1 MGLHDVMAGYVERG
15 EVAGV
20 VTLVDHRGRVEV
32 DAVGALEL
40 GGDVPMARDTV
51 FRISSMTKPV
61 AAVAALLLVE
71 EGRLGLDDPV
81 DDLLPELAD
90 RRVVTRPDAPV
101 DATGPAH
108 RPVSLRDLLTLRLG
122 FGFVLAPGPH
132 PAFDAAVA
140 AGVAPGPP
148 DPARPLP
155 PDEWLR
161 RFGTLPLLQQPG
173 TAWMYDTAFSVLG
186 VLLARAAGR
195 PLPEVLHERI
205 FGPLGMTDTGFV
217 VPDAAADRLAAAYV
231 PAPGTDGGLVL
242 LDDPAGSAW
251 RRAPAFP
258 DAANGLVSTVDDY
271 LAFARTLLRPG
282 ALLAPATVELMTT
295 DQLTG
300 DQRTAA
306 APFLDGRGWGLG
318 VSVGVEPGRFGW
330 DGGLGSSWSVDPA
343 RDLTAVLMTQRMDTP
358 EPFGLRADFWS
369 AVHRAVDG

>member
-1 MGLHDVMAGYVERG
+1 MSLHDVMAGYVERG

-20 VTLVDHRGRVEV
+20 VTLVSHGGRVDV
-32 DAVGALEL
+32 DAVGTLEL
-40 GGDVPMARDTV
+40 GGAVPMARDTV
-51 FRISSMTKPV
+51 FRIASMTKPV

-81 DDLLPELAD
+81 DELLPELAD
-90 RRVVTRPDAPV
+90 RRVVAHLDAAV
-101 DATGPAH
+101 DDTVPAH

-122 FGFVLAPGPH
+122 FGFVLAPGTH

-161 RFGTLPLLQQPG
+161 RFATVPLLQQPG
-173 TAWMYDTAFSVLG
+173 RAWMYDTAFSVLG
-186 VLLARAAGR
+186 VLIARAAGQ
-195 PLPEVLHERI
+195 PLADVLHERI
-205 FGPLGMTDTGFV
+205 FEPLGMTDTGFA
-217 VPDAAADRLAAAYV
+217 VPDATVDRLAAAY
-231 PAPGTDGGLVL
+231 APEGEADGGLVL
-242 LDDPAGSAW
+242 VDGPADRAW
-251 RRAPAFP
+251 RHPPAFP

-271 LAFARTLLRPG
+271 LAFARTLLQPG
-282 ALLAPATVELMTT
+282 ALLSPATVELMTT
-295 DQLTG
+295 DQLSG

-318 VSVGVEPGRFGW
+318 VAVGVEPGRFGW
-330 DGGLGSSWSVDPA
+330 AGGLGSSWSADPA
-343 RDLTAVLMTQRMDTP
+343 RDLTAVLLTQRRDSP
-358 EPFGLRADFWS
+358 EPFGLRSDFWA